1 MKKLAV
7 FTLHILR
14 QNKEKNKKLTRST
27 IKIVLNYFLQV
38 YKLNVLWAIL
48 SLFSEIQLQFKRS
61 NWTCPLD

>member
-38 YKLNVLWAIL
+38 YKLNVL
-48 SLFSEIQLQFKRS
+48 
-61 NWTCPLD
+61 